1 MRRNFVGVLIVV
13 LLFSMI
19 AVIPRGYSQLNLR
32 FDYLFDSNSGTIEVN
47 LTTPVYITSIPIEI
61 YDSEGKL
68 IVKRDLEQYFT
79 KRIENTRF
87 NRYILN
93 MDIPEK
99 LPIRAVL
106 FPGSSIE
113 RTYMLNVPQVDID
126 IKNREVKVYLEKNSA
141 YNLTFVNGSMTS
153 KHSVLAEKDGWHR
166 VDVSEVPNE
175 LMLPGTALYST
186 ITFPG
191 GLSTSVTRYIPR
203 IVVEAGK
210 EYLKV
215 KGWGLSGETPEIKV
229 YDRNSNI
236 KSKVGGTLYQK
247 NGEFVFQNSFEETIR
262 EVRDGDRIAYK
273 EKGYSFQFDI
283 PYFYATYRKSEN
295 AITGTVNREGRVVF
309 QYGSKLLEA
318 VPDNRGRFRIDIGED
333 PEVQK
338 LVTIKGGYISPSG
351 NEYWKRFNWR
361 NVFMVS
367 PLDSSPVID
376 LRVMT
381 YNIHHAISPDGRID
395 IDGIA
400 RVIEESGAQVV
411 GLQEVDKRFIRTL
424 FMDQTRRLAEK
435 LDMYYYFGDALNI
448 LGAEYGNAILSKFP
462 IISVSNLQLDSKEES
477 RGVLS
482 ARIDVNGKEI
492 NFLVTHLS
500 LNRSTRNRQLQQI
513 KSYLEIL
520 EGEVILVGDFNS
532 APDSGEI
539 MYISRELKEVV
550 GDLEKNELH
559 TFQRRDGTRV
569 QIDYIFVSPEI
580 ASREAFT
587 IDSDASDHLPLVAD
601 IRIKDI

>member
-1 MRRNFVGVLIVV
+1 MRRNFIGVLIVV

-19 AVIPRGYSQLNLR
+19 AVIPKGYSQLNLKL
-32 FDYLFDSNSGTIEVN
+32 DYLFDSNSGMIEVN
-47 LTTPVYITSIPIEI
+47 LTTPVYVTSIPIEI
-61 YDSEGKL
+61 YDSEGGL
-68 IVKRDLEQYFT
+68 IVRRDLEQYFT
-79 KRIENTRF
+79 KRIDNTRF

-93 MDIPEK
+93 MDMPEK

-106 FPGSSIE
+106 FPGTSME
-113 RTYMLNVPQVDID
+113 RTYELTVPQIDID
-126 IKNREVKVYLEKNSA
+126 IKNREVKVYLEKNTA
-141 YNLTFVNGSMTS
+141 YNLTFVNGSVAE
-153 KHSVLAEKDGWHR
+153 KYSVLSEKDGWYR
-166 VDVSEVPNE
+166 VDVSGVSKE
-175 LMLPGTALYST
+175 LLTPGTALYST

-203 IVVEAGK
+203 IVVEAGS

-215 KGWGLSGETPEIKV
+215 KGWGLSGETPDIRV
-229 YDRNSNI
+229 YDRNSRL
-236 KSKVGGTLYQK
+236 KSRAGGTLHQK
-247 NGEFVFQNSFEETIR
+247 NGEFVFQDSFEETAR
-262 EVRDGDRIAYK
+262 EVRDGDRISYR
-273 EKGYSFQFDI
+273 EEGYSFQFDI

-295 AITGTVNREGRVVF
+295 AITGTVNREGTVVF

-318 VPDNRGRFRIDIGED
+318 VPDSRGRFRIDIGED
-333 PEVQK
+333 PDIQK
-338 LVTIKGGYISPSG
+338 LVSIKGGYVSPSG
-351 NEYWKRFNWR
+351 NEYWKRFDWR
-361 NVFMVS
+361 NIFMVS
-367 PLDSSPVID
+367 PLDSSPEID

-381 YNIHHAISPDGRID
+381 YNIRHAISSDGRID
-395 IDGIA
+395 IEGIA

-424 FMDQTRRLAEK
+424 FMDQTKKLAEK
-435 LDMYYYFGDALNI
+435 LDMYYYFGDAMNI

-462 IISVSNLQLDSKEES
+462 IISVNNLQLDSKEES

-513 KSYLEIL
+513 KSYLGIL
-520 EGEVILVGDFNS
+520 EGEVILMGDFNS

-550 GDLEKNELH
+550 GDLEKSELH
-559 TFQRRDGTRV
+559 TFQRRDGSRV
-569 QIDYIFVSPEI
+569 QIDYIFVSQEI
-580 ASREAFT
+580 ASREVFT
-587 IDSDASDHLPLVAD
+587 VVSDASDHLPLVAD